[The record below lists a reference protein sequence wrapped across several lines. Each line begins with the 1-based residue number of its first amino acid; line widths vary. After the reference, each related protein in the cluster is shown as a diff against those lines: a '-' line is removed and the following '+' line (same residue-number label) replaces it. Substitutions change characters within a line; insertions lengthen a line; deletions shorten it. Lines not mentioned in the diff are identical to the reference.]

1 MITWRFA
8 DVNKLPEESGIYK
21 GIKVDQLDINGNY
34 IKTYDNMRIAAESN
48 GSIQNRSAINRV
60 CRGQKKTAYGSKWRY
75 YND

>member
-1 MITWRFA
+1 MQVTKQPC
-8 DVNKLPEESGIYK
+8 DK

-60 CRGQKKTAYGSKWRY
+60 CRGQKKTAFGYKWRY
-75 YND
+75 HTNNIL